1 LDATKPIRFIGLTV
15 FGEDLATA
23 RRLAGPLTRG
33 RNNPQVAGDARA
45 VVAEKA
51 IPIDGRTDAVVDV
64 SDALT
69 YHQPGRAA
77 ALTPTECGW

>member
-1 LDATKPIRFIGLTV
+1 M

-33 RNNPQVAGDARA
+33 RNDPQVAGDASA
-45 VVAEKA
+45 VVAGEA

-64 SDALT
+64 FDALT
-69 YHQPGRAA
+69 HDHAGRAA